1 MSGKWQE
8 SASKHIT
15 VLETPPECFEH
26 FDRWLQAGHFHLC
39 PPTAPSKLNLHELI
53 DIYLMGNYLQ
63 STPFCNATLRSM
75 IAYRFETDTI
85 PDADDVV
92 FIWESTSHLQSSPLR
107 EVVMELWFS
116 LGMARASEL
125 LQQDEGLLRD
135 VCGGRYGEVDGV

>member
-1 MSGKWQE
+1 
-8 SASKHIT
+8 
-15 VLETPPECFEH
+15 
-26 FDRWLQAGHFHLC
+26 
-39 PPTAPSKLNLHELI
+39 
-53 DIYLMGNYLQ
+53 
-63 STPFCNATLRSM
+63 M